1 MDEIVA
7 EPPIHRFDSVIIIGG
22 KLEINDNSG
31 SNAIFRK

>member
-7 EPPIHRFDSVIIIGG
+7 EPPIHRFDSVIIIGD

-31 SNAIFRK
+31 QENIIS